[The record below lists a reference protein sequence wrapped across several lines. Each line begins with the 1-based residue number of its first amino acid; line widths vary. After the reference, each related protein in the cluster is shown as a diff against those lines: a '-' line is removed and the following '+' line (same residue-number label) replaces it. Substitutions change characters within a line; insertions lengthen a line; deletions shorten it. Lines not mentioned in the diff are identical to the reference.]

1 MSLKGHSL
9 LWTSGYVMDMKAS
22 NNRVN
27 KKKATKVTLKTHRK
41 DSRPSIHDEIKRAAS
56 NVSAVRPEEIKVHQH
71 Y

>member
-1 MSLKGHSL
+1 
-9 LWTSGYVMDMKAS
+9 MDMKAS
-22 NNRVN
+22 NKRVN

-41 DSRPSIHDEIKRAAS
+41 DSRPHIHDEIKRAAS